1 MKTACTRISSY
12 ALLACAGLLW
22 LACTSAQAYEPTP
35 PPKPA
40 AVISYAGGDGTSIE
54 KAVVILG
61 ADEMSG
67 VKAEYTWLSGH
78 YPGWKGTNQS
88 LLNKDGKVYDVMDF
102 TLPDGSKHTIY
113 FDITDY
119 FGKM

>member
-1 MKTACTRISSY
+1 MGTTCARISHY
-12 ALLACAGLLW
+12 TLLTCAALLWAVCV
-22 LACTSAQAYEPTP
+22 SAEATDPAP
-35 PPKPA
+35 SPKPA

-78 YPGWKGTNQS
+78 YPGWNGTNQS

-102 TLPDGSKHTIY
+102 TLPDGSKHTAY